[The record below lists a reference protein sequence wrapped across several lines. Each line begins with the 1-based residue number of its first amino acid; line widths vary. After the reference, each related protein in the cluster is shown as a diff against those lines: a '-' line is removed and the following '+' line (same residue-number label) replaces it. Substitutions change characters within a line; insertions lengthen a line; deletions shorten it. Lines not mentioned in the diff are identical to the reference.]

1 MPDKI
6 KICYIL
12 SHLPQGGAERQ
23 TLNLIK
29 GLDSERYDITLILY
43 ASTEIFY
50 KEVTALPVRLIIN
63 PASDSNKL
71 MRNLRHAISL
81 RRSLRRQE
89 YDLLHTMLFHNG
101 FWVRLLAPGRYNGRI
116 LYSIRNTIDESPLHE
131 KLAEKLVA
139 FRSVVVTNSFKVL
152 NQYIDLVGE
161 KYRPRVHNIYNGID
175 VQRFEYESIPE
186 TGDRIVIG
194 TVGRQTAL
202 KNQIQILRAIREVC
216 KTEPV
221 HLYIIGDKS
230 KESYIEN
237 ERFVDENQLRGTV
250 EILDSQ
256 ANIEDYYRRFNI
268 FVLSSVN
275 ESCPNSLLEAML
287 SRSLCI
293 VSAGSN
299 PDHYISEGINGFVY
313 DGSLEML
320 TEKLYQAISLV
331 RSRGHHEIV
340 NNGCEYVKTN
350 FSYVSMVNAYDG
362 LYNDM
367 LDDKRSGQ

>member
-1 MPDKI
+1 
-6 KICYIL
+6 L

-50 KEVTALPVRLIIN
+50 KEVTALPIRLIIN

-71 MRNLRHAISL
+71 MRNLSHAIFL
-81 RRSLRRQE
+81 RRSLRLKD

-116 LYSIRNTIDESPLHE
+116 LYSIRNTIDDSPLHE

-139 FRSVVVTNSFKVL
+139 FRSMVVTNSFKVL

-175 VQRFEYESIPE
+175 VYRFESDSFTE

-202 KNQIQILRAIREVC
+202 KNQIQILRAIRDVC

-221 HLYIIGDKS
+221 HFYIIGDKS
-230 KESYIEN
+230 KESYVDN
-237 ERFVDENQLRGTV
+237 ERYVDENLLRGTV
-250 EILDSQ
+250 DILDSQ
-256 ANIEDYYRRFNI
+256 ANIEAYYRRFNI

-287 SRSLCI
+287 SKCLCI

-299 PDHYISEGINGFVY
+299 PDNYITDGINGFVY

-320 TEKLYQAISLV
+320 KEKIYQAILLV
-331 RSRGHHEIV
+331 RSGSHHEIV
-340 NNGCEYVKTN
+340 NNGCEYVKRS

-362 LYNDM
+362 LYRAM
-367 LDDKRSGQ
+367 LDNKHSRQ